1 MSSYAIFL
9 GVLPV
14 VLDLGFSVL
23 GAVLLTSPSTLL
35 VDRRVSKT
43 RVDGRS
49 SPRSAQGQGEVR
61 VFDLPLAAL
70 EPFHVHSFRWRVKA
84 LPLLLLWPRLQSR
97 TMRAQRNRDFYG
109 SKSGHPYPGVA
120 HRLLC

>member
-70 EPFHVHSFRWRVKA
+70 EPFHVPSFLGACKGSSAPGA
-84 LPLLLLWPRLQSR
+84 LASPAEQDDADP
-97 TMRAQRNRDFYG
+97 
-109 SKSGHPYPGVA
+109 
-120 HRLLC
+120 

>member
-1 MSSYAIFL
+1 MQLFL

-14 VLDLGFSVL
+14 ALDLGFSVL
-23 GAVLLTSPSTLL
+23 GAVLLTSPFTLL
-35 VDRRVSKT
+35 VGKT

-97 TMRAQRNRDFYG
+97 TMRAHRNRDFYG